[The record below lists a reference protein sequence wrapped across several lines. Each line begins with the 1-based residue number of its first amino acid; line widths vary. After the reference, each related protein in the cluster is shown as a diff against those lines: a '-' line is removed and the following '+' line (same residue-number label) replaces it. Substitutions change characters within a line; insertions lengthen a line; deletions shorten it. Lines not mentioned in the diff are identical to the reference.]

1 MHDFKTCLLLHFI
14 RGQYQQVLWL
24 AVLQEIDEPNL
35 FVLAIGDLASEQFKH
50 VLAVI
55 IADNAV
61 LVLVSD
67 YKSLLFKLKS
77 VSESNKPALRET
89 KVFDIHYIVC
99 QLKSQMLF
107 FVGFAIKDIG
117 GSQLGLYHVL
127 KVSGLL

>member
-1 MHDFKTCLLLHFI
+1 M
-14 RGQYQQVLWL
+14 
-24 AVLQEIDEPNL
+24 
-35 FVLAIGDLASEQFKH
+35 
-50 VLAVI
+50 LAVI